1 MTEPVV
7 SVEGWAQSYGSPYLV
22 KNEDAGAAE
31 VELVEDGGRFQ
42 IRAVPALPQSR
53 TLVFVDGVR
62 RGEASLYQLLD
73 DGRVVRGV
81 AGAHACGAVIAA
93 PASPALFAETRL
105 SRLVIWGCGR
115 TGDLPAVAGGWSW
128 ESHSVAGDDP
138 QAPLDELQQRMR
150 NAEGRLAA
158 SLCAAGRLVVAD
170 GPLDFALRRDRE
182 IVGYVKTHRRALLEP
197 ALHVQVPRLRARE
210 RTSMFRI
217 GDERYSCYARLVD
230 AEPAHGPWS
239 GIVRLEFPASAGLD
253 AAAHAFDELTAQ
265 LPRFAGVP
273 HRDPRAPQNL
283 QPIGALEWRL
293 RHLLGPAPLAER
305 AVRDAIHAL
314 HARAA
319 AAHPMPGPTEA
330 LA

>member
-1 MTEPVV
+1 MESGVF
-7 SVEGWAQSYGSPYLV
+7 VESWAQSYGSPYLV
-22 KNEDAGAAE
+22 KSDDVGASAT
-31 VELVEDGGRFQ
+31 ELVEDGARL
-42 IRAVPALPQSR
+42 AMHVPSEPAESR

-62 RGEASLYQLLD
+62 RGEASLYQMDEGGHLA
-73 DGRVVRGV
+73 RGV
-81 AGAHACGAVIAA
+81 AGAHACGAVRVPPAGRAA
-93 PASPALFAETRL
+93 FGEMRVARM
-105 SRLVIWGCGR
+105 VIWGSGR
-115 TGDLPAVAGGWSW
+115 TGELPAVPGGWSW
-128 ESHSVAGDDP
+128 DMKSVAGDEP
-138 QAPLDELQQRMR
+138 QKPLDELQLRMR

-158 SLCAAGRLVVAD
+158 SLCAAGTLVVAD
-170 GPLDFALRRDRE
+170 GPLDFTLRRDRE

-197 ALHVQVPRLRARE
+197 ALHAQVPHLRACE
-210 RTSMFRI
+210 RTSVFRI

-253 AAAHAFDELTAQ
+253 AAVRSFDELAAR

-293 RHLLGPAPLAER
+293 RHLLGPAGLAER

-314 HARAA
+314 HARPSA
-319 AAHPMPGPTEA
+319 GA